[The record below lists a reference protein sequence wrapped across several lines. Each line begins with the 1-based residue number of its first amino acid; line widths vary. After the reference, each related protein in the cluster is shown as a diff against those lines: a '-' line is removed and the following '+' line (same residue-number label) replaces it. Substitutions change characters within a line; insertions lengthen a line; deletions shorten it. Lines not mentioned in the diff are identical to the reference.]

1 MSLIFVNGSFDILHP
16 GHIELLNYAKSLG
29 SHLMVA
35 IDSDARITSLK
46 GPTRPINNQRYRAFM
61 LKNLRAVDEVVIFD
75 SDQELINL
83 IAACDIMV
91 KGSDYMG
98 KPIVGEE
105 VCDEIIFFDRLYDY
119 STTKIIQD
127 IVNRR

>member
-127 IVNRR
+127 IVNRG

>member
-35 IDSDARITSLK
+35 IDSDTRITSLK

-127 IVNRR
+127 IVNRG

>member
-16 GHIELLNYAKSLG
+16 GHIDLLNYAKSLG
-29 SHLMVA
+29 DHLMVG
-35 IDSDARITSLK
+35 IDSDDRIRHLK
-46 GPTRPINNQRYRAFM
+46 GSSRPINNQRYRAHM
-61 LKNLRAVDEVVIFD
+61 LKNLKAVDEVVIFD
-75 SDQELINL
+75 TDLELINL
-83 IAACDIMV
+83 VAACDIMV

-98 KPIVGEE
+98 KPIVGQE

-127 IVNRR
+127 IANR